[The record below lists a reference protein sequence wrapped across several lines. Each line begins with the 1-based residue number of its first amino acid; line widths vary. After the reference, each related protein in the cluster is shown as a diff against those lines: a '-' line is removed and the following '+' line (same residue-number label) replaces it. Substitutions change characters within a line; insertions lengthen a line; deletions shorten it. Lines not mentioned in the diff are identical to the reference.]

1 MAKKEPRYPCPRMK
15 PEDRQRTGAF
25 RIMADDELGDT
36 KKYLRLMEHAREA
49 LEFSAPRDLFGAME
63 ENFNF
68 GLIFERNVELQ
79 SAVYYARQLQ
89 RDHHNTLDPYLYV
102 TLEEG
107 KTSPFQFAE
116 RMRNNPYSSELGD
129 IFAHSLEARVEM
141 MRDKNARPFQY
152 MARGLGTREL
162 RA

>member
-15 PEDRQRTGAF
+15 TEDRQRTGAF
-25 RIMADDELGDT
+25 RIMADNELGDT

-49 LEFSAPRDLFGAME
+49 LAFSAPRDLFGAME

-102 TLEEG
+102 TLDES
-107 KTSPFQFAE
+107 KTSPFQYAE
-116 RMRNNPYSSELGD
+116 RTKALSPELGD
-129 IFAHSLEARVEM
+129 IFVHSLEARVEM

-152 MARGLGTREL
+152 MARGLGAREL